1 MKPQPG
7 RSRKVAA
14 TEGDRYAHTLR
25 RSTLLSAPQQD
36 EFAARFPETAGS
48 PRDMAEWLMARGW
61 ITAWQNWHLL
71 EGRHRGFFVGK
82 YRLLQFLSAGGMSRV
97 YLAEHTLLKR
107 PVALKLVTDPQ
118 EHDRFRVE
126 RFHREGEAAA
136 ALVHPNIVRV
146 FDLDRCGRFH
156 YLVME
161 YVAGRDLSRTVQ
173 ADGPLPFETAA
184 DYVAQA
190 ADGLAHVHAR
200 RMVHR
205 DVKPSNLLV
214 DADGRV
220 RLSDFGVVKVGLDGD
235 PSLTLDQGVHII
247 GTVDYL
253 PPEQFLDGHGVDGRA
268 DLYSLGCTLYFLLTG
283 HAPFPHGTQ
292 PQRIMSHQTAE
303 PPSIHEDRPQTP
315 AGLVEICN
323 RLMAKRPE
331 ERYRTAAETAEVL
344 REWRRR
350 WLQGEDWRPSRDPVR
365 LQLFQPES
373 FHSAATPAASATAR
387 ERGASAGTAGSNPN
401 PNPNPKPKQ
410 KPKPMEKPAAPDVV
424 PFVKLK
430 KGADQAPPAPEAKE
444 KPLERAFQ
452 QIVELLRAKTYTKAE
467 TLIEGL
473 LQAGDAPAAERPSAT
488 PCGADAPA
496 ACGSGAAAP
505 DGDPQERR
513 SSSKTAGG
521 GKTAGRKRKWSSQ
534 VRESELYQA
543 LWKFLRTMA
552 KKHKM
557 TMRVEPAGPEEYW
570 VRFEAPGEP
579 ARRLGPFAP
588 SPHGF
593 YLAGRRVA

>member
-25 RSTLLSAPQQD
+25 RSALLSAPQQD

-48 PRDMAEWLMARGW
+48 PRDMAEWLMERGW

-82 YRLLQFLSAGGMSRV
+82 YRLLQFLCAGGMSRV

-173 ADGPLPFETAA
+173 ADGPLSFETAA

-214 DADGRV
+214 DSDGRV

-303 PPSIHEDRPQTP
+303 PPSIHDDRPQTP
-315 AGLVEICN
+315 AGLVEICL

-331 ERYRTAAETAEVL
+331 DRYRTAAETAEVL

-350 WLQGEDWRPSRDPVR
+350 WLRGEDWRPSCDPVR
-365 LQLFQPES
+365 LQLFQPDVS
-373 FHSAATPAASATAR
+373 IAAAATAPTAPGAAASPTAK
-387 ERGASAGTAGSNPN
+387 S
-401 PNPNPKPKQ
+401 KQ
-410 KPKPMEKPAAPDVV
+410 KQKQNETSSTPDVV
-424 PFVKLK
+424 PFAKPER
-430 KGADQAPPAPEAKE
+430 GAECAPATAGSRERT
-444 KPLERAFQ
+444 LTRAFQ
-452 QIVELLRAKTYTKAE
+452 QIMELLRAKTYTKAE

-488 PCGADAPA
+488 PMGSDAPPA
-496 ACGSGAAAP
+496 AGSDAAAP

-513 SSSKTAGG
+513 SSSRTAGG
-521 GKTAGRKRKWSSQ
+521 GKTASRKRRWSSQ

-552 KKHKM
+552 KKHKT
-557 TMRVEPAGPEEYW
+557 TMRVEPSGPEEYW
-570 VRFEAPGEP
+570 VRFDTPGEP

-593 YLAGRRVA
+593 YLAGRRAA